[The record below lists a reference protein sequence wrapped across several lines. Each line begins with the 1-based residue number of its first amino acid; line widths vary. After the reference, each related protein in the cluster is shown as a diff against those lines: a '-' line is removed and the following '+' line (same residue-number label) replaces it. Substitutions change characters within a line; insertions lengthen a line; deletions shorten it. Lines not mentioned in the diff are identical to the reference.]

1 METFIIDKWW
11 LMGSCKILQG
21 VINLL
26 VAGIAGIIAQIKFI
40 MIIRFSMWDDIYL
53 FF

>member
-1 METFIIDKWW
+1 
-11 LMGSCKILQG
+11 MGSCKILQG